1 MYYQNKATD
10 DSLINFSKNGT
21 GVQAVGTSTD
31 TMRNIVQYIS
41 NMVDVT
47 G

>member
-1 MYYQNKATD
+1 MENEKRVESYNSCDT
-10 DSLINFSKNGT
+10 STNGT